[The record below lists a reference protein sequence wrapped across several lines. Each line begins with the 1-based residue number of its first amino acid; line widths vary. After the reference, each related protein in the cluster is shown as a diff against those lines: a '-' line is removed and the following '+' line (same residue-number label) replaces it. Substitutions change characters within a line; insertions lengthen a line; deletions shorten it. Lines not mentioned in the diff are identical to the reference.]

1 MKQKN
6 PTAIKIG
13 NRIKQA
19 RKMAGL
25 ETQASLLEK
34 IPAWSSSRLGNY
46 ESGISMPS
54 PDDVMIIAEAAES
67 SPAWLMF
74 GIGPI
79 RSAHRDIQAIRHQN
93 LVFISEQLA
102 SERGKLTGF
111 LKAIGISRK
120 KLNDHID
127 NPFFEIQGRLSR
139 RAEQFLKKPAG
150 WFDEQH
156 IESDPLCV
164 SFPDDLRELMS
175 IYSEL
180 EKKDRQR
187 LLDIAR
193 VFATTL

>member
-6 PTAIKIG
+6 PTAVKIG

-19 RKMAGL
+19 RKMAGH
-25 ETQASLLEK
+25 ETQTSLLEN
-34 IPAWSSSRLGNY
+34 IPTWSASRLGNY

-54 PDDVMIIAEAAES
+54 PDDVMLIAEAAQA
-67 SPAWLMF
+67 SPAWIMF

-79 RSAHRDIQAIRHQN
+79 RSAYRDVQAIRHQN
-93 LVFISEQLA
+93 LVFINEQL
-102 SERGKLTGF
+102 SKERGKLTGF
-111 LKAIGISRK
+111 LKATGLSKATLIEH
-120 KLNDHID
+120 LD
-127 NPFFEIQGRLSR
+127 NPFNDLQDRIAR
-139 RAEQFLKKPAG
+139 RAEKHLEKPAG

-180 EKKDRQR
+180 EKPERQR
-187 LLDIAR
+187 LLSIGR
-193 VFATTL
+193 VFRE